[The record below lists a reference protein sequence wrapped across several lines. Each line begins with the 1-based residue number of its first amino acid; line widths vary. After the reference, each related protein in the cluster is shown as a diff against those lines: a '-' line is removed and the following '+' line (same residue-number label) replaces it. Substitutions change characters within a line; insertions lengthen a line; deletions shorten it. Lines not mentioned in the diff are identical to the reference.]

1 MRSSLLG
8 SFAVIRRSASR
19 SCAGQFVRLGRHD
32 EVVLVETFYFLGLP
46 RDLGPAP
53 SEADIGMVA
62 LALGQTAEP
71 GYEVQGFLEIPERK
85 APLDT
90 TLLVHERPTGRL
102 LQIAFGLRF
111 RQRRNTAATRRAS
124 LGQEIFAHTAR
135 SRKTNLCPVAGD
147 ITLAIFAGL
156 NSFGHPRANTPRA
169 NEFALHEL
177 LLRRFMRPARLPAT
191 CDPNARDWPPLRS
204 CFEGTRG
211 ASLRERPPPGRHHRA
226 RRIRAAKNHTA
237 PRTVATGFRQN

>member
-1 MRSSLLG
+1 MRSGLLG
-8 SFAVIRRSASR
+8 SFAVIRRRASR

-32 EVVLVETFYFLGLP
+32 EVVLVETLYFLGLP

-90 TLLVHERPTGRL
+90 TLLVHERPTGLL

-111 RQRRNTAATRRAS
+111 RHQRNTSALRRARI
-124 LGQEIFAHTAR
+124 GHEIFGHTSL
-135 SRKTNLCPVAGD
+135 SR
-147 ITLAIFAGL
+147 IT
-156 NSFGHPRANTPRA
+156 
-169 NEFALHEL
+169 
-177 LLRRFMRPARLPAT
+177 
-191 CDPNARDWPPLRS
+191 DPCSDTIHITYA
-204 CFEGTRG
+204 
-211 ASLRERPPPGRHHRA
+211 
-226 RRIRAAKNHTA
+226 
-237 PRTVATGFRQN
+237 V